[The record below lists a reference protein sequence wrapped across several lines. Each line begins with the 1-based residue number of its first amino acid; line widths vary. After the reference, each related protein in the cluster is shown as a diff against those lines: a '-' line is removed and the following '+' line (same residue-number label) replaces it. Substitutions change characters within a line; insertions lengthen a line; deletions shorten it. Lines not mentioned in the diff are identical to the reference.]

1 MEAFSQLDDIVS
13 NVLHNAGK
21 LHELVKLAQKA
32 QEELDRVKQD
42 QKTYLEELDRV
53 NFENNRLARELET
66 IELPHEI
73 LLIIFRY
80 ASAPS
85 WLLNRNGY
93 LEASHSILCSDLR
106 MKIAIMGV
114 CKNWHQIGIE
124 LLYKNVALRRI
135 GQLPAFVRAL
145 EGRVGL
151 GALVCRLNLSCFVP
165 RGYSL
170 LFQRETQKLISLCP
184 RLEHIAFNPPFT
196 VPTLAYVLPPI
207 GSTITSL
214 ECSSAVD
221 AFVVLDLLIRLCNT
235 LRSLSF
241 TPPES
246 WDDNGPE
253 LVFENLEDLYVR
265 IALPPLKWTMPR
277 LRRLWSAGSCRSGQ
291 DVNGWFSAHGPA
303 LIFVSWRSKNGYIRD
318 ILTRCP
324 ALEHLVIEEHRVRAP
339 FAPLW
344 FTLAPPPASHW
355 VYGPSPLAAASW
367 KHDTLKSLDIW
378 KEYSRFNVASF
389 GIDDWKKVF
398 PALCTYRILDDT
410 FGYLVDLPMR
420 APPYAGQQRAS
431 GLSPSLPE
439 SIQDRDSMAIVR
451 EFIHPESVDGFPFGS
466 IRDINGELEDDDEGN
481 SSSGDEYVDDE
492 EDDGGSVDSDDD
504 SDSDSSGSCFTG
516 SEGDLQDEFY
526 IDEHW
531 EVDRAKALDIFSGT
545 LDSD

>member
-1 MEAFSQLDDIVS
+1 MEAFESQLDDSDAVI
-13 NVLHNAGK
+13 HDTGK
-21 LHELVKLAQKA
+21 LHELAKQTEKVR
-32 QEELDRVKQD
+32 EELDRVKQD
-42 QKTYLEELDRV
+42 HKTYLEELDCV
-53 NFENNRLARELET
+53 NSENNRHARELEAM
-66 IELPHEI
+66 ELPHEI

-80 ASAPS
+80 ASVPS
-85 WLLNRNGY
+85 WILNRTGY
-93 LEASHSILCSDLR
+93 LEASHSIFCCDLR
-106 MKIAIMGV
+106 MKMAIMGV

-124 LLYKNVALRRI
+124 LLYENVVLRRI

-151 GALVCRLNLSCFVP
+151 GALVCRLDLSCFVP
-165 RGYSL
+165 RGYSW
-170 LFQRETQKLISLCP
+170 LFQRETQNLIELCP

-196 VPTLAYVLPPI
+196 IPTLAYVLPPI
-207 GSTITSL
+207 GSAITSL
-214 ECSSAVD
+214 ECSGAVD
-221 AFVVLDLLIRLCNT
+221 ASVVLDLLIRLCNT

-277 LRRLWSAGSCRSGQ
+277 LRRLWSAGSCRSAQ
-291 DVNGWFSAHGPA
+291 DVKGWFSAHGPA
-303 LIFVSWRSKNGYIRD
+303 LIFVSWRSGDEYIGD

-324 ALEHLVIEEHRVRAP
+324 ALEHLVIHEYRVRAS
-339 FAPLW
+339 AALW
-344 FTLAPPPASHW
+344 VITGLPASRW
-355 VYGPSPLAAASW
+355 TYAPSPLSVPSW
-367 KHDTLKSLDIW
+367 KHNTLNSLDIW
-378 KEYSRFNVASF
+378 KESSRFKVAAF

-398 PALCTYRILDDT
+398 PALRTYRALDDT
-410 FGYLVDLPMR
+410 FGYLVDLPIR
-420 APPYAGQQRAS
+420 APPYAGQQCAS

-439 SIQDRDSMAIVR
+439 SIQDRDPMAIVR
-451 EFIHPESVDGFPFGS
+451 EFIHPESVDGIPFGS
-466 IRDINGELEDDDEGN
+466 IRDINGELEDDGEGN
-481 SSSGDEYVDDE
+481 SGSGDEYVDDE

-531 EVDRAKALDIFSGT
+531 EADRAQALDIFSGT